1 MGRKAGDVAM
11 GLAIACLAMMAW
23 PIGPA
28 LAQAATLPATLPF
41 SGPDR
46 PYYRYAGELEH
57 ALELAMQ
64 VAPTADGGDGAAVA
78 YVQGVADA
86 AQGTSSCPTPVQR
99 SGELI
104 RVVQA
109 YFAANPGLRAQPAA
123 AVVRDALHRA
133 YPCKGR

>member
-1 MGRKAGDVAM
+1 MGQMTGKVATGM
-11 GLAIACLAMMAW
+11 AVACLAVMAC
-23 PIGPA
+23 PVGPV

-57 ALELAMQ
+57 ALELSMQ
-64 VAPTADGGDGAAVA
+64 AASPADGGDGTAVA

-86 AQGTSSCPTPVQR
+86 VQGSSSCPTPAQR
-99 SGELI
+99 SGELV
-104 RVVQA
+104 RRVQA

-123 AVVRDALHRA
+123 VVVRDALHQA
-133 YPCKGR
+133 FPCRGR